1 MKVEIENLNF
11 SYSEK
16 KILSNWNLNIDFKSL
31 VLMGPSGCGKSTF
44 LRLLAGLSLPT
55 QGNIKID
62 GKRLPHSESDL
73 IHYRKKMGIVFQA
86 YNLFP
91 HFNVC
96 TNVALPL
103 FLVHGFTR
111 ENAFN
116 KAKEYLNK
124 FGLSE
129 QIYKYPAQLSGGQKQ
144 RVALIRAVITDPEL
158 LLLDEPTSALDP
170 FMSQEVI
177 DFVSLLIQEKNTPV
191 VLVTHNISFA
201 RVMGGKM
208 IFVKDG
214 KAFEVGDTRDLLSAS
229 EEECLRKF
237 KV

>member
-1 MKVEIENLNF
+1 MKIDIENLNF
-11 SYSEK
+11 AYTQK
-16 KILSNWNLNIDFKSL
+16 KILSNWNLNIEFSSL

-55 QGNIKID
+55 QGEIKID
-62 GKRLPHSESDL
+62 GRELPRSESDL
-73 IHYRKKMGIVFQA
+73 IQYRKKMGLVFQA

-91 HFNVC
+91 HFDVC

-111 ENAFN
+111 ENAFSR
-116 KAKEYLNK
+116 AKEYLDK

-129 QIYKYPAQLSGGQKQ
+129 QVYKFPAQLSGGQKQ

-170 FMSQEVI
+170 YMSQEVI
-177 DFVSLLIQEKNTPV
+177 DFVSLLIQDKKTPV

-208 IFVKDG
+208 IFVKEG
-214 KAFEVGDTRDLLSAS
+214 KVFEVGDTRELLSGS
-229 EEECLRKF
+229 EEDCLRKF